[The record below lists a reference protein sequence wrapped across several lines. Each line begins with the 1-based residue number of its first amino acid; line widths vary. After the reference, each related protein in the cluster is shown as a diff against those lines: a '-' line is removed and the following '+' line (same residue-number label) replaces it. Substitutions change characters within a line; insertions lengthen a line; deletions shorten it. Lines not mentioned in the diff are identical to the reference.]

1 MAYVCYNVNKL
12 YFQFPGDFNL
22 YIVGK
27 LVGNMT
33 ETVFEPTLLEELRKY
48 DTPTICNA
56 LEILLGGRRSTGFT
70 TAPFICADPKLPPL
84 VGYAR
89 TATLRASEPAQM
101 SAQEARDWRMRYY
114 EYVAAEPHPTIVV
127 IQDIDAR
134 PGLGAW
140 WGEVHALVHQKLGSL
155 GVVTNG
161 AIRDLDFI
169 APGFQLLGGSI
180 SPSHA
185 FVHIVDLAPEVNI
198 FGLTVRHHDL
208 IHADR
213 HGAVTIP
220 ARVALQLPHA
230 IQVMIQRE
238 QLIMQAASRPGFGV
252 EDIRHAMAQGDDI
265 H

>member
-1 MAYVCYNVNKL
+1 MPEGTFDPA
-12 YFQFPGDFNL
+12 
-22 YIVGK
+22 
-27 LVGNMT
+27 
-33 ETVFEPTLLEELRKY
+33 LLDELRKY

-56 LEILLGGRRSTGFT
+56 LEVLIGGRRATGFT
-70 TAPFICADPKLPPL
+70 TEPFVCADPKLPPL

-101 SAQEARDWRMRYY
+101 NASEARDFRMRYY
-114 EYVAAEPHPTIVV
+114 EYVAAAPHPAVVV
-127 IQDIDAR
+127 IQDLDAR

-140 WGEVHALVHQKLGSL
+140 WGEVHALVHQKLGVM

-169 APGFQLLGGSI
+169 APGFQLLGGKI

-185 FVHIVDLAPEVNI
+185 FVHIVELAPEVNI

-213 HGAVTIP
+213 HGAVVIP
-220 ARVALQLPHA
+220 AHLAPDMPRA
-230 IQVMIQRE
+230 IQIMVRRE
-238 QLIMQAASRPGFGV
+238 QLIMQAASQPGFSV
-252 EDIRHAMAQGDDI
+252 ADIRRAMEQGDDI

>member
-1 MAYVCYNVNKL
+1 MADEI
-12 YFQFPGDFNL
+12 FAP
-22 YIVGK
+22 
-27 LVGNMT
+27 
-33 ETVFEPTLLEELRKY
+33 ELLDELRKY

-56 LEILLGGRRSTGFT
+56 LEVLLGGRRITGFT
-70 TAPFICADPKLPPL
+70 TEPFICADPKLPPL

-89 TATLRASEPAQM
+89 TATLRAAEPARM
-101 SAQEARDWRMRYY
+101 SAQEARDFRMRYY
-114 EYVAAEPHPTIVV
+114 EYIAAAPHPTVVV

-169 APGFQLLGGSI
+169 APGFQLLGGKI

-185 FVHIVDLAPEVNI
+185 FVHIVELAVEVNI

-213 HGAVTIP
+213 HGAVVIP
-220 ARVALQLPHA
+220 AHLAPQMPHA

-238 QLIMQAASRPGFGV
+238 QLIMQAARQPDFSV
-252 EDIRHAMAQGDDI
+252 EAIRQAMAQGDDI

>member
-1 MAYVCYNVNKL
+1 MSEE
-12 YFQFPGDFNL
+12 
-22 YIVGK
+22 I
-27 LVGNMT
+27 
-33 ETVFEPTLLEELRKY
+33 FEPELLAELRKY

-70 TAPFICADPKLPPL
+70 TEPFVCADPKLPPL

-101 SAQEARDWRMRYY
+101 SAQAARDRRMGYY
-114 EYVAAEPHPTIVV
+114 EYVAVEPHPTVIVV
-127 IQDIDAR
+127 QDIDAR

-161 AIRDLDFI
+161 AIRDLDFV
-169 APGFQLLGGSI
+169 APGFQFLGGKI

-185 FVHIVDLAPEVNI
+185 FVHIVDIAVEVNI

-213 HGAVTIP
+213 HGAVVIP
-220 ARVALQLPHA
+220 AHLAPRMPQA
-230 IQVMIQRE
+230 IQVMVQRE
-238 QLIMQAASRPGFGV
+238 QLILQAARQPGFSV
-252 EDIRHAMAQGDDI
+252 ADIKRAMEQGDDI

>member
-1 MAYVCYNVNKL
+1 MSE
-12 YFQFPGDFNL
+12 
-22 YIVGK
+22 
-27 LVGNMT
+27 
-33 ETVFEPTLLEELRKY
+33 ETFEPELLAELRKY

-56 LEILLGGRRSTGFT
+56 LEILLGGRRVTGFT
-70 TAPFICADPKLPPL
+70 TEQFVCADPKLPPL

-89 TATLRASEPAQM
+89 TATLRAAEPARL
-101 SAQEARDWRMRYY
+101 SALEARDFRIRYY
-114 EYVAAEPHPTIVV
+114 EYVAAPPQPTVVV

-161 AIRDLDFI
+161 AIRDLDFV
-169 APGFQLLGGSI
+169 APGFQFLGGKI

-185 FVHIVDLAPEVNI
+185 FVHIVDIGIEVNI

-213 HGAVTIP
+213 HGAVVIP
-220 ARVALQLPHA
+220 AEVAPQLPQA
-230 IQVMIQRE
+230 IQVMVRRE
-238 QLIMQAASRPGFGV
+238 QLILEAARQPDFSV
-252 EDIRHAMAQGDDI
+252 AAIRRAMEQGDDI

>member
-1 MAYVCYNVNKL
+1 
-12 YFQFPGDFNL
+12 
-22 YIVGK
+22 
-27 LVGNMT
+27 MT
-33 ETVFEPTLLEELRKY
+33 EETFAPELLEELRKY

-56 LEILLGGRRSTGFT
+56 LEVLLGGRRTTGFT
-70 TAPFICADPKLPPL
+70 TEPFICADPKLPPL

-89 TATLRASEPAQM
+89 TATLRASEAANLSPQAT
-101 SAQEARDWRMRYY
+101 RDFRMRYY
-114 EYVAAEPHPTIVV
+114 EYVAAEPHPTVMV

-169 APGFQLLGGSI
+169 APGFQLLGGKI

-185 FVHIVDLAPEVNI
+185 FVHIVDLAVEVNI

-213 HGAVTIP
+213 HGAVVIP
-220 ARVALQLPHA
+220 AHLASRMPHA
-230 IQVMIQRE
+230 IGVMIQRE
-238 QLIMQAASRPGFGV
+238 QLIMQAAREPGFSV
-252 EDIRHAMAQGDDI
+252 ADIRRAMEQGDDI